1 MKKIFALLLAV
12 VLAFSLAACGEAK
25 APDRTEEIRTAAD
38 GFLGVIESGDF
49 EKLSEFASEDVISD
63 FHLDQLSGIA
73 DSFFSELGIDP
84 SAVDEST
91 KEKITAYVDT
101 MMENFLTSYEIKDVS
116 EKDGKGIVK
125 AELNLGFSLDE
136 IKNMDLSSELEGIV
150 SDYLAEHMGELAALA
165 SDETALMNKVITD
178 LAPVMLDK
186 YSEKMLATDGGT
198 EEVTL
203 TLEEKDGKWIVT
215 DTDSAE

>member
-49 EKLSEFASEDVISD
+49 EKLAEFASEDVISD

-215 DTDSAE
+215 DTDSAA

>member
-25 APDRTEEIRTAAD
+25 APNRTEEIRTAAD

-49 EKLSEFASEDVISD
+49 EKLAEFASEDVISD

-84 SAVDEST
+84 SVVDDST
-91 KEKITAYVDT
+91 KEKITGYVDT

-116 EKDGKGIVK
+116 ETDGKGIVK

>member
-84 SAVDEST
+84 SAVDDST
-91 KEKITAYVDT
+91 KEKITGYVDT

-116 EKDGKGIVK
+116 ETGGKGIVK

-150 SDYLAEHMGELAALA
+150 SDYLAEHMGELAVLA

-215 DTDSAE
+215 DTDSAK